1 VADVRTI
8 AARAALIAAGA
19 SLAYTLFAIERT
31 LAFGRERRAAAARA
45 TTSEAPLSVSV
56 IKPLHGDEPEL
67 AENLRS
73 FCIQDYPAFDVILGA
88 RDAGDPAL
96 VTARAI
102 AGEFAGRTRVAHA
115 GSATPRF
122 ANPKVDTLAALVP
135 HAHGDVLVFADS
147 DMFVT
152 PDYLR
157 TIVAPLDDPQVGA
170 VTCLY
175 RGRPADT
182 TIASRMGALAN
193 HEQFAPSALIARTLM
208 GMRFGFGATI
218 AVRRA
223 LFEAIG
229 GLDAIGGH
237 LADDALLCALVV
249 AHGSRVELAGYVVE
263 NVVAEPSPGA
273 LWRHELRWARTHR
286 ALEPAGYAGLFLT
299 YPISLALLALAIA
312 PRRRSAALVLCA
324 ALVLRAALARVAR
337 DAFEASTERW
347 WLTPLRDL
355 MGMGVWAAAFAGRG
369 VQWSGTQLAL
379 DQRGTIVP

>member
-1 VADVRTI
+1 VADARIIV
-8 AARAALIAAGA
+8 ARAALIVAGA
-19 SLAYTLFAIERT
+19 SLGYTLFAIERT
-31 LAFGRERRAAAARA
+31 IAFGRERRAAQRAAGFDF
-45 TTSEAPLSVSV
+45 APSVSV
-56 IKPLHGDEPEL
+56 IKPLYGDEPQL

-73 FCIQDYPAFDVILGA
+73 FCVQDYPAFDVILGT
-88 RDAGDPAL
+88 RDVDDPAL
-96 VTARAI
+96 GAAHAI
-102 AGEFAGRTRVAHA
+102 AGEFAARTRVAHA
-115 GSATPRF
+115 DAATPHH

-157 TIVAPLDDPQVGA
+157 TIVAPLRDPRVGA

-175 RGRPADT
+175 RGRPADA
-182 TIASRMGALAN
+182 TIASRLGALAN

-223 LFEAIG
+223 LFEELG

-249 AHGSRVELAGYVVE
+249 AHGSRVALAGYVVE
-263 NVVAEPSPGA
+263 NVVAEASPAA

-299 YPISLALLALAIA
+299 YPISLALLALAVA
-312 PRRRSAALVLCA
+312 PRRRNAALMLGA
-324 ALVLRAALARVAR
+324 ALLLRAALTRAAR
-337 DAFEASTERW
+337 DAFGAAPERW
-347 WLTPLRDL
+347 WLTQLRDL
-355 MGMGVWAAAFAGRG
+355 LGLGVWAAAFAGRG
-369 VQWSGTQLAL
+369 VQWSGTRLAL
-379 DQRGTIVP
+379 DPRGTIVP

>member
-1 VADVRTI
+1 MADVRTI
-8 AARAALIAAGA
+8 VARAALVAAGA

-31 LAFGRERRAAAARA
+31 VAFGRDRRAAAARA
-45 TTSEAPLSVSV
+45 AESDYTPNVSV
-56 IKPLHGDEPEL
+56 IKPLHGDEPAL

-73 FCIQDYPAFDVILGA
+73 FCVQDYPAFDVILGA

-96 VTARAI
+96 VVAGAI
-102 AGEFAGRTRVAHA
+102 AGEFGGRARVAHA
-115 GSATPRF
+115 GADTPRY

-135 HAHGDVLVFADS
+135 HAYGDVLVFADS

-157 TIVAPLDDPQVGA
+157 AIIAPLQDPQVGA

-175 RGRPADT
+175 RGRAADA
-182 TIASRMGALAN
+182 TIASRLGALAN

-218 AVRRA
+218 AIRRA
-223 LFEAIG
+223 LFDALG

-237 LADDALLCALVV
+237 LADDAMLCALVV
-249 AHGSRVELAGYVVE
+249 GQGSRVELAGYVVE
-263 NVVAEPSPGA
+263 NVVAEASPAA

-299 YPISLALLALAIA
+299 YPISLALIALALA
-312 PRRRSAALVLCA
+312 PRSRIAALVLA
-324 ALVLRAALARVAR
+324 AAIVLRAGLARVAR
-337 DAFEASTERW
+337 DAFGAAPERW

-355 MGMGVWAAAFAGRG
+355 LGLGVWAAAFGGRG
-369 VQWSGTQLAL
+369 VQWSGTRLAL
-379 DQRGTIVP
+379 DPRGTIVP